1 MNYGLYLSA
10 SGALTALYRQD
21 VFANNLANVQTVGFK
36 ADRPSVRQR
45 DAESVE
51 GGFSEFRKHLLDKM
65 GGGVMAGP
73 QVVSFTRGSLTATGN
88 PLDLALREDNSF
100 FAVQMKNP
108 TDGSTQIRLTRDGRF
123 SLDAQGQL
131 VTRTGGHPV
140 LNEQNQPITLAT
152 DQPVQVSPD
161 GQITQGG
168 EAVAQLQITAVAR
181 RDQLVKQGQN
191 MLWFENGMDQR
202 VPTEDATVVPEHVES
217 SSVDPVRALMDLVSA
232 TKAVGS
238 NGNLIK
244 YHDQMMEKAI
254 NTLGR
259 LA

>member
-45 DAESVE
+45 DAESIE

-73 QVVSFTRGSLTATGN
+73 QVVSFTRGSLTSTGN

-100 FAVQMKNP
+100 FAVQVKNP
-108 TDGSTQIRLTRDGRF
+108 IDGSTQIRLTRDGRL
-123 SLDAQGQL
+123 SLDGQGQL

-140 LNEQNQPITLAT
+140 LNEQNQPINLAS

-168 EAVAQLQITAVAR
+168 EEVAQLQITAVAR
-181 RDQLVKQGQN
+181 RDQVVKMGQN

-202 VPTEDATVVPEHVES
+202 VPAEDATVVPEHVES

-244 YHDQMMEKAI
+244 YHDQMMDKAI